1 MWKQLTRIGSMKP
14 GETQLPSLMF
24 DLFASLS
31 KREYVQAKVPH
42 RTIETSRYA
51 SNQHQRSFD
60 DNVWVDVYD
69 PNSKKKKKKQISNA
83 FSSRQRTLCARTQ
96 ISRAIHRKELLKGS
110 VFPRVS

>member
-60 DNVWVDVYD
+60 NNVWVDVYD
-69 PNSKKKKKKQISNA
+69 PNSKKRNKSAMPFRHVEGRYAQEHNSAVPSIVKN
-83 FSSRQRTLCARTQ
+83 C
-96 ISRAIHRKELLKGS
+96 
-110 VFPRVS
+110 